1 MSRYLFD
8 KLREDYDCHLAE
20 NGAEAVN
27 RLAQQSFD
35 LITSDVMMPV
45 MDGFQLRER
54 INQNPNWRRIP
65 FLLLT
70 ARTLEED
77 KIRGFQ
83 LGIDDYI
90 TKPFSLPEL
99 KARIRNLLE
108 NKLERDS
115 LPQEEPTTKPEEAL
129 LKAAEELVRKHLDD
143 STFSVE
149 KMARELGHSQ
159 RNLSRIFTQ
168 LTGLTP
174 VKFILEIRLQHARQ
188 LLERR
193 LFATVAEVRYE
204 VGIES
209 SSYFTKKFKE
219 RFGRSPKSYLQE

>member
-1 MSRYLFD
+1 
-8 KLREDYDCHLAE
+8 
-20 NGAEAVN
+20 
-27 RLAQQSFD
+27 
-35 LITSDVMMPV
+35 
-45 MDGFQLRER
+45 
-54 INQNPNWRRIP
+54 
-65 FLLLT
+65 
-70 ARTLEED
+70 
-77 KIRGFQ
+77 
-83 LGIDDYI
+83 
-90 TKPFSLPEL
+90 
-99 KARIRNLLE
+99 
-108 NKLERDS
+108 
-115 LPQEEPTTKPEEAL
+115 
-129 LKAAEELVRKHLDD
+129 
-143 STFSVE
+143 
-149 KMARELGHSQ
+149 MARELGHSQ